1 MAPETGGLRHV
12 PLWCPPPV
20 GLDRNLRG
28 LSGSSPRS
36 FLIKICARPVQA
48 DYTIRMT
55 LGEDDGRQFKPLTQR
70 QLPRVA
76 HNCATLRLSL
86 SLSLP
91 LSI

>member
-1 MAPETGGLRHV
+1 
-12 PLWCPPPV
+12 
-20 GLDRNLRG
+20 
-28 LSGSSPRS
+28 
-36 FLIKICARPVQA
+36 VQA

-86 SLSLP
+86 SLSLS
-91 LSI
+91 LSLR